1 MISRDSFIRI
11 YGTDDGEALFR
22 VLEYEKYGYVRKAA
36 YDLGSRLVQSF
47 PRWLALEPVLI
58 NSPPT
63 QKTETLRSHKPP
75 PDSLLSLGCFT
86 DLHPPTESSKTHDS
100 SQIESKS
107 GVAVQITEN
116 PGNGIRRRHNKRQR
130 LLLDDSDC

>member
-22 VLEYEKYGYVRKAA
+22 VLEYKKYEYVRKAA

-47 PRWLALEPVLI
+47 PRWLALEPVYI
-58 NSPPT
+58 NLPRT
-63 QKTETLRSHKPP
+63 QKTETSRSYKLP
-75 PDSLLSLGCFT
+75 SNSSLSLSRFT
-86 DLHPPTESSKTHDS
+86 DLHLPTESSKTHDS

-107 GVAVQITEN
+107 GVAVQKTES
-116 PGNGIRRRHNKRQR
+116 PGNEIRRRHNKRQR
-130 LLLDDSDC
+130 LLDDGDC